1 MNEELKK
8 LGKNCAAELLYYSK
22 RDGLSSKTLWEKCKN
37 HNETITLVETDKNS
51 VIGVYCSE
59 KWEDTT
65 KMKSSDGF
73 EGCKD
78 SGKTFLFYWIGN

>member
-8 LGKNCAAELLYYSK
+8 FGSNGAAKLLYYSK
-22 RDGLSSKTLWEKCKN
+22 RDGLSSKTLWEKCKK
-37 HNETITLVETDKNS
+37 HNETITLVQTDKNS
-51 VIGVYCSE
+51 VIEVYCSE

-65 KMKSSDGF
+65 NMKSSNDF

>member
-8 LGKNCAAELLYYSK
+8 LGKNGASKLLYYSK
-22 RDGLSSKTLWEKCKN
+22 RDGLSSKTLWEKCKK
-37 HNETITLVETDKNS
+37 HNETITLVQTDKNS

-65 KMKSSDGF
+65 NMKSSDGLK
-73 EGCKD
+73 GYKD
-78 SGKTFLFYWIGN
+78 SCKTLIFYWVGN